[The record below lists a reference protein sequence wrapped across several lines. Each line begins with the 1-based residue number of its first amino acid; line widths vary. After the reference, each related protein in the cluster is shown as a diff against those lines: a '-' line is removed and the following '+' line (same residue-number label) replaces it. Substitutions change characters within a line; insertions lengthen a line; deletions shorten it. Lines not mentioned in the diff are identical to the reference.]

1 MAKYTPQ
8 DIIRMVRENDI
19 RFLRLQF
26 TDISAR

>member
-8 DIIRMVRENDI
+8 DIIRMVRENDV

-26 TDISAR
+26 PIFSAR